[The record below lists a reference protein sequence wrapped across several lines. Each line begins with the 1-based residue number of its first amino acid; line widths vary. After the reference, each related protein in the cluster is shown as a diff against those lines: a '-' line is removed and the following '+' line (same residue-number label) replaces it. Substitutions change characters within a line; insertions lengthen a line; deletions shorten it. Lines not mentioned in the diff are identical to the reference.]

1 MNINPILSNP
11 VTTSFGCNDPNC
23 KNCCHEQVLPQQP
36 QQDTVELSKFQKA
49 KNACKK
55 GVSFVKNNHS
65 AIGASAK
72 AVGVGLLTA
81 CTILGANQLMSKV
94 SKKDT
99 ASLAAKLAAFG
110 GVAAGATD
118 LIRHKDVFT
127 KNKQAESK
135 K

>member
-1 MNINPILSNP
+1 MNINPISANP
-11 VTTSFGCNDPNC
+11 IATNFGCNDSNC
-23 KNCCHEQVLPQQP
+23 KNCCCEQTLPQQP
-36 QQDTVELSKFQKA
+36 QQDTVEISKFQKV
-49 KNACKK
+49 KNACKN

-65 AIGASAK
+65 AIGASAR

-110 GVAAGATD
+110 GIAAGATD
-118 LIRHKDVFT
+118 LIKHKDVFT